1 MGLIPERNLPSSPS
15 SSLYSPRAKGSFI
28 KSSLGQANT
37 KKQLLA
43 GQSGMDNSRGLLQ
56 LVQSISLVGVSID
69 HSLQLMLPADSSSF
83 GKFLISDFAMS
94 VKETQVSYFPI
105 CSKFNASFLDDFSCT
120 DCGECTLFW
129 NAYIF
134 SRKLAYVYV
143 FKLHEDSLFGY

>member
-69 HSLQLMLPADSSSF
+69 HSLHLMHPADSSSF
-83 GKFLISDFAMS
+83 GKCPFSDFAVS
-94 VKETQVSYFPI
+94 VKKLLSHLFPFAQ
-105 CSKFNASFLDDFSCT
+105 S
-120 DCGECTLFW
+120 
-129 NAYIF
+129 
-134 SRKLAYVYV
+134 
-143 FKLHEDSLFGY
+143 